1 MPSRQLNLVLSLM
14 LTAMLGLAADVAV
27 ATPPPTINYQGSLAN
42 AGGTPVNGS
51 VVMTF
56 RLYNAASGGAMLWQ
70 ETQLSVGVT
79 NGNFS
84 AALGSA
90 TPITLPFDVPYWLTV
105 QINADG
111 EMSPRQPLASSPYA
125 FRASMLDS
133 SATIDGA
140 RVTGT
145 IGSGQLATTQRLPAV
160 ACALNQIPQWNGSA
174 WSCATGA
181 AGPAGPQGAQGN
193 PGNDGAT
200 GPQGPVG
207 PNDVTG
213 NLTLVN
219 STPFAGNIL
228 KGGTLFMHNAGTDNA
243 FLGGA
248 PAT

>member
-14 LTAMLGLAADVAV
+14 LAAMLGLAADVAV
-27 ATPPPTINYQGSLAN
+27 AAAPPTINYQGSLAN

-90 TPITLPFDVPYWLTV
+90 TPIALPFDVPYWLTV

-140 RVTGT
+140 QVTGSVASSGSANIATFAMLAGGLQGSLPGSQVFGALTAAT
-145 IGSGQLATTQRLPAV
+145 IPAV
-160 ACALNQIPQWNGSA
+160 QITGTLAGSQLPVTQLLPTTACTTNQIPQWNGAA
-174 WSCATGA
+174 WACAA
-181 AGPAGPQGAQGN
+181 VAGLQGP
-193 PGNDGAT
+193 P
-200 GPQGPVG
+200 GPQGP
-207 PNDVTG
+207 
-213 NLTLVN
+213 
-219 STPFAGNIL
+219 
-228 KGGTLFMHNAGTDNA
+228 
-243 FLGGA
+243 GA
-248 PAT
+248 IA